1 MLIGIEFVE
10 VRIHSLPK
18 RLHIAPWVDQGP
30 GLGADLTLARLCDH
44 EQGIQAEPEPLDV
57 EIVASTV
64 GIPEVVHL

>member
-57 EIVASTV
+57 EMQIGDFEAAGRV
-64 GIPEVVHL
+64 

>member
-30 GLGADLTLARLCDH
+30 GLGAGLTLARLCDH
-44 EQGIQAEPEPLDV
+44 EQGIQAGPEPLDV